1 MPCPYGPEG
10 IRQIQ
15 KGGRR
20 EELKGVTGGGVKH
33 SMFMLF
39 FFFCISIM
47 ETAQESLSLREV
59 RNVVEVVKSCHH
71 KKKKNG
77 SSCVCCT
84 GISPGLHHPLTPSRQ
99 QFKNERS
106 KL

>member
-20 EELKGVTGGGVKH
+20 EELKGVSGGLNIPCLCSFCFLRFYHGDCTGVPKPRRGQERGG
-33 SMFMLF
+33 SYRELP
-39 FFFCISIM
+39 S
-47 ETAQESLSLREV
+47 QE
-59 RNVVEVVKSCHH
+59 
-71 KKKKNG
+71 KKNG